1 MYVFFTNDISIKDPN
16 WSNPYKAISGVLMEF
31 QIQRYG
37 ILMELTA
44 KTVSEESVDEDIFKT
59 SFTEYKKIPP
69 DELDNMLQ
77 ELNPIK

>member
-1 MYVFFTNDISIKDPN
+1 
-16 WSNPYKAISGVLMEF
+16 MEF
-31 QIQRYG
+31 QIHRYG
-37 ILMELTA
+37 ILMQLTA
-44 KTVSEESVDEDIFKT
+44 KTVTEETIGDAVFKT